1 MLETPAPARLHLDRF
16 LPPTAIRVMTNHQ
29 GSDLSDKPV
38 PTPLVSGNARKLV
51 QQSAFR
57 DKVFPTLIDKT
68 RELAESRTTDPAAA
82 ARLAATEEFTREID
96 RLRDL
101 ATRNPHVSEDEI
113 AQLEKLRDE
122 TLAHLDHPRLRLD
135 SLRLIWCS

>member
-1 MLETPAPARLHLDRF
+1 
-16 LPPTAIRVMTNHQ
+16 
-29 GSDLSDKPV
+29 DKPV

-51 QQSAFR
+51 QQPAFR

-82 ARLAATEEFTREID
+82 ARLAATEEFTREIA

-135 SLRLIWCS
+135 SLRLI